1 MEKLTSIMF
10 HDLHNKIVK
19 PTQGSVSSDEF
30 LKIIDF
36 TNSFKKITMSADLSK
51 LNSGEI
57 LDSVFLTFDDGLKNQ
72 YEVGG
77 TLLQDTGI
85 TAFFFIH
92 TAPLNNDFDVHQ
104 ILRIFRNSSLFNDVE
119 EFNKKFI
126 KFLFDNINE
135 KKHKEINYQFEKS
148 SYFSQFTFY
157 TYNDRKLRYIR
168 DFHFSHNEYKDLSL
182 DFIKSFNININFLIK
197 ETYMDEKSILH
208 LHSMGHSIGLH
219 SHSHAS
225 NLRILNEEEQSFEI
239 QKNIDILYQITG
251 EKPIAMSYP
260 SNSYNELTIKILK
273 SKNIKFAFRA
283 DNLKASVPYELPRID
298 ARMLLDGID

>member
-1 MEKLTSIMF
+1 
-10 HDLHNKIVK
+10 
-19 PTQGSVSSDEF
+19 
-30 LKIIDF
+30 
-36 TNSFKKITMSADLSK
+36 MSADLSK

-239 QKNIDILYQITG
+239 QKILTFY
-251 EKPIAMSYP
+251 
-260 SNSYNELTIKILK
+260 IK
-273 SKNIKFAFRA
+273 
-283 DNLKASVPYELPRID
+283 
-298 ARMLLDGID
+298 